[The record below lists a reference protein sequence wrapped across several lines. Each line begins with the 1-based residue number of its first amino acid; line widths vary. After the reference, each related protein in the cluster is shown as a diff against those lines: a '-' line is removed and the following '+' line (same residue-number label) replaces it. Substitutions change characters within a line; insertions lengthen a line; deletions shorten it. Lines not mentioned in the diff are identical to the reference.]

1 MFNKIFKNTHSKYN
15 KIFNFIFFLRYLLAI
30 FFVSIALFLIIPSFF
45 NYEKKAEIIKKS
57 LLYNYDL
64 KINKYDKIKFK
75 AFPSPRLE
83 FNNVLINFENSDAEL
98 NIENLRVFPKI
109 LSIYNYR
116 NFEINK
122 IILKNNFISF
132 EFSDLKLL
140 TKYFFNQEKKLS
152 LRNLNLKIVNNEKL
166 ILEVKDFYFANYG
179 YNKNLIRGKIFDK
192 NFKTEINNN
201 FKNINFKLLNS
212 GIKADVI
219 LKEYKDSNHF
229 KGTFKS
235 KILNT
240 NTKFDFIYNNKVLS
254 IFNSFLRG
262 KNLSF
267 NNESALTFEPFF
279 YLNSNFNVEHFN
291 AQIFKKLN
299 LEKIIEKKDIL
310 KKINSKSEINFK
322 SNKFDRNSID
332 SVYLKIDT
340 AYGRVNYLKK
350 ISIYDSSIKCNGNL
364 NFLEEKPL
372 LYFDCSVFSNNKKK
386 FLEKF
391 SIKTQKRDELF
402 DLDVS
407 GNVNVINKKINL
419 KKVSFNNKYKATK
432 EDLKFF
438 KDAFEKILFDEN
450 FLEIFNLKKIK
461 KFILE
466 IS

>member
-30 FFVSIALFLIIPSFF
+30 FLVSIALFLIIPSFF

-75 AFPSPRLE
+75 AFPIPRLE
-83 FNNVLINFENSDAEL
+83 FKNVLINFENSDVEL
-98 NIENLRVFPKI
+98 NIKNLRVFPKI
-109 LSIYNYR
+109 LSIYNYK

-132 EFSDLKLL
+132 EISDLKLL

-152 LRNLNLKIVNNEKL
+152 LRNLNLKIVNKEKL
-166 ILEVKDFYFANYG
+166 ILEVKNFYFANYG

-212 GIKADVI
+212 GIKADII
-219 LKEYKDSNHF
+219 LKEYKDSNYF

-254 IFNSFLRG
+254 IYNSFLRG

-267 NNESALTFEPFF
+267 NNKSELTFEPFF
-279 YLNSNFNVEHFN
+279 FLNSKFNVEHFN
-291 AQIFKKLN
+291 PQIFKKLN
-299 LEKIIEKKDIL
+299 LENIIEKRDIL

-332 SVYLKIDT
+332 SAYLKIDL

-364 NFLEEKPL
+364 NLLEEKPL
-372 LYFDCSVFSNNKKK
+372 LYFDCSVLSNNKKK

-391 SIKTQKRDELF
+391 SIKT
-402 DLDVS
+402 
-407 GNVNVINKKINL
+407 KKKMNYLI
-419 KKVSFNNKYKATK
+419 
-432 EDLKFF
+432 
-438 KDAFEKILFDEN
+438 
-450 FLEIFNLKKIK
+450 
-461 KFILE
+461 
-466 IS
+466 